1 MGKLVFRPR
10 LQVAE
15 EKLLLTLHQQPN
27 RREAYEELRPF
38 SFDENLGVFCVY
50 DADMISAI
58 FRSEDFR
65 INPFADHYREIAE
78 RTGIDFHASV
88 ETLDHIP
95 FSKEGEEH
103 RRLRAEMTRVVSA
116 QSREHIV
123 GMEAF
128 IKELTARLFVAGAE
142 IELMRQLARPIFF
155 ELFGRWL
162 KVDESEFIEE
172 SNFSQ
177 VFDGAMSLNRR
188 KRVNENLKSLRCAF
202 AERADRIPTTPE
214 IALALNAV
222 GNDALMGSLVL
233 SLWHVL
239 EQNAGARLADIE
251 FPPNLVATGVPFIER
266 IANRDIEVN
275 GMKVAKDE
283 KVRLVIDA
291 TSQQI
296 TGDEADLFFG
306 KGRHLCIG
314 KPMTLVIWRA
324 IAKGLRKI
332 PLRFTLRDM
341 KLRTGDYA
349 FNYPEF
355 ARISLHE

>member
-1 MGKLVFRPR
+1 
-10 LQVAE
+10 
-15 EKLLLTLHQQPN
+15 LLTLHQQPD
-27 RREAYEELRPF
+27 RRETYEQLRPF
-38 SFDENLGVFCVY
+38 SFDDRLGVLCVY
-50 DADMISAI
+50 DAEMIAAI

-65 INPFADHYREIAE
+65 TNPFADHYRQIAE
-78 RTGIDFHASV
+78 RTGIDFQASIDA
-88 ETLDHIP
+88 LDHIP

-103 RRLRAEMTRVVSA
+103 RRLRTDMNKVVSA
-116 QSREHIV
+116 QSREHIT

-128 IKELTARLFVAGAE
+128 IDDLAAKAFVAGSE
-142 IELMRQLARPIFF
+142 IELTSQFARPIFF

-162 KVDESEFIEE
+162 NVDEREFMED
-172 SNFSQ
+172 SHCSQ

-188 KRVNENLKSLRCAF
+188 KRVNASLNGLRCAF

-214 IALALNAV
+214 IAVAMNVV

-239 EQNAGARLADIE
+239 EQNPGARLSDIA
-251 FPPNLVATGVPFIER
+251 FPANLVATGVPFIER
-266 IANRDIEVN
+266 IANRDIEIN

-291 TSQQI
+291 TSRQI
-296 TGDEADLFFG
+296 TGEEADLFFG

-324 IAKGLRKI
+324 IAKSLREI
-332 PLRFTLRDM
+332 PLRFTLQDM
-341 KLRTGDYA
+341 KLRTADYA
-349 FNYPEF
+349 FNFPEF
-355 ARISLHE
+355 ARISVHE

>member
-1 MGKLVFRPR
+1 
-10 LQVAE
+10 
-15 EKLLLTLHQQPN
+15 LLTLHQQPD
-27 RREAYEELRPF
+27 RRERYEQLRPF
-38 SFDENLGVFCVY
+38 SFEEDLGVLCVY
-50 DADMISAI
+50 DADLISEI

-65 INPFADHYREIAE
+65 TNPFADHYREIAE
-78 RTGIDFHASV
+78 RTGIDFQASIA
-88 ETLDHIP
+88 TLDHIP
-95 FSKEGEEH
+95 FSKEGAEH
-103 RRLRAEMTRVVSA
+103 QRLRKEMNKIVSA
-116 QSREHIV
+116 ESQVHIA

-128 IKELTARLFVAGAE
+128 IAELTASLFVAANE
-142 IELMRQLARPIFF
+142 IELTRQLARPIFF

-162 KVDESEFIEE
+162 KVDEREFIEE
-172 SNFSQ
+172 SNFSA

-188 KRVNENLKSLRCAF
+188 KRVNANLKGLRCAF

-214 IALALNAV
+214 IAVAMNVL

-239 EQNAGARLADIE
+239 EQNAGARLNDIE
-251 FPPNLVATGVPFIER
+251 IPPNLVATGVPFIER
-266 IANRDIEVN
+266 IANRDIEIN

-283 KVRLVIDA
+283 KVRLMIDA
-291 TSQQI
+291 TSRQI
-296 TGDEADLFFG
+296 TGIEADLFFG

-324 IAKGLRKI
+324 ISRGLRKI
-332 PLRFTLRDM
+332 PLRFTMGDM

-355 ARISLHE
+355 AWISLHE

>member
-1 MGKLVFRPR
+1 M
-10 LQVAE
+10 
-15 EKLLLTLHQQPN
+15 LTLHQQPD
-27 RREAYEELRPF
+27 RRETYEQLRPF
-38 SFDENLGVFCVY
+38 SFDVHLGVLCVY
-50 DADMISAI
+50 DADLISAI

-78 RTGIDFHASV
+78 RTGIDFQASIA
-88 ETLDHIP
+88 TLDHIP
-95 FSKEGEEH
+95 FSKEGVEH
-103 RRLRAEMTRVVSA
+103 RRLRTEMNRIVSA
-116 QSREHIV
+116 ESREHIA

-128 IKELTARLFVAGAE
+128 IAELTARLFVAGNE
-142 IELMRQLARPIFF
+142 IELTLQLARPIFF

-162 KVDESEFIEE
+162 KVDEREFIKD

-188 KRVNENLKSLRCAF
+188 KRVNENLEGLRCAF
-202 AERADRIPTTPE
+202 AERADRIPTTTE
-214 IALALNAV
+214 IAVAMNVL

-239 EQNAGARLADIE
+239 NQNPGARLSEIA

-266 IANRDIEVN
+266 IANRDIEIN

-296 TGDEADLFFG
+296 TGEEADLFFG

-332 PLRFTLRDM
+332 PLRFKLRDM